1 MKRLVVWFF
10 VLFLCRQVAAQ
21 DILVDKNS
29 RVSFFSEAPLENIA
43 AATSKATSALGLA
56 TYEVAFKV
64 PVTSFEF
71 DRQLMREHFNENYLE
86 SEKYPYATFGGKINE
101 PIDWNAEGTQQVTV
115 VGNLDIHGVKKR
127 YTTQATFEVTG
138 TAIRAHTKFNVKLAD
153 HGIKI
158 PRVVLKNIAEEVAV
172 EVSAT
177 YLKH

>member
-1 MKRLVVWFF
+1 MKKLIVWFF

-21 DILVDKNS
+21 DILVDKAS

-43 AATSKATSALGLA
+43 AVTSKAVSALGIT

-71 DRQLMREHFNENYLE
+71 EKQLMREHFNENYLE

-101 PIDWNAEGTQQVTV
+101 QIDWNVGGIQQVTV
-115 VGNLDIHGVKKR
+115 VGNLDIHGVKRR
-127 YTTQATFEVTG
+127 YTTQATLEVTD
-138 TAIRAHTKFNVKLAD
+138 TAIHAHAKFNVKLTD

-158 PRVVLKNIAEEVAV
+158 PRVVVKNIAEEVEV

-177 YLKH
+177 YPK